1 MSKIF
6 EALEQAQKER
16 KGVEPVA
23 PQPAVIEP
31 EIGDIQESEIY
42 SFELE
47 MEEEMVNLYHAV
59 ESLIPDCSRKIIQ
72 FIGSGEGEGT
82 STVAREF
89 ARAAMMT
96 LGQKVLLLDA
106 DRHNPTQH
114 FFCNVS
120 PEFCLDDMIQSN
132 EGPDRAV
139 YQVGNSGL
147 FVSLISRN
155 SNSTPSIF
163 DSSMFDTMWDSLKGR
178 FDLILI
184 DSSPATVSADGFSL
198 FRKADGVIIVV
209 EADKTR
215 WPVVQTVKERIAQH
229 GGKVLGII
237 LNKRRY
243 YIPDFIY
250 RRL

>member
-16 KGVEPVA
+16 KGVDQIP
-23 PQPAVIEP
+23 PQPAAAEVETDQVQDT
-31 EIGDIQESEIY
+31 EVY

-47 MEEEMVNLYHAV
+47 MEEEMLNLYHVV
-59 ESLIPDCSRKIIQ
+59 ESLIPDQQKKVIQ
-72 FIGSGEGEGT
+72 FVASGEGEGT

-89 ARAAMMT
+89 ARAAMMS
-96 LGQKVLLLDA
+96 LGQRVLLLDA

-120 PEFCLDDMIQSN
+120 PEFCLDDMLQNN

-139 YQVGNSGL
+139 YQVGNSRM

-155 SNSTPSIF
+155 SNSSPNIF
-163 DSSMFDTMWDSLKGR
+163 DSANFDTMWDVLKES

-184 DSSPATVSADGFSL
+184 DSPPATVSSDCLGM
-198 FRKADGVIIVV
+198 FRKVDGVVVVV

-215 WPVVQTVKERIAQH
+215 WPVVQTVKERIVQH
-229 GGKVLGII
+229 GGKVLGIV
-237 LNKRRY
+237 LNKRKY
-243 YIPDFIY
+243 YIPDFLY